1 MCVLLSVVQ
10 ILAGNCRKVKAV
22 RFTWINHGST
32 TETKEITRMIPR
44 IWKRKWR
51 DNEDSGQSDDD
62 AYNEETPNGG
72 FPEDTVNVEDEVTEN
87 IYKQ

>member
-1 MCVLLSVVQ
+1 MCVLFYVVQ

-44 IWKRKWR
+44 IWKRKCK

-62 AYNEETPNGG
+62 ISNEGAPNGG
-72 FPEDTVNVEDEVTEN
+72 FPQDTVIVEDEFNEN